1 MCTAGNRWLIA
12 EAKENH
18 FLVRGG
24 FRNFSMEKILPRSGT
39 VVVSVGLRVWGDVK
53 HELKAAAFTPS
64 LKSIRHCSVMLCYV
78 LIFLEVSG
86 ALQLT
91 TRGVSREVLMFFIV
105 QELFL
110 YRKYKWTSHLYRLKT
125 SRSKSIV
132 AKKVVLIIFLLRASC
147 VAIPRHKSSTQFWA
161 IFFSWLTVLTDW
173 WLSTK

>member
-12 EAKENH
+12 AAKEND
-18 FLVRGG
+18 FLVRGR
-24 FRNFSMEKILPRSGT
+24 FRNFQWKRFFPVLVLWWFPLVCMYEETSSMSWKQQL
-39 VVVSVGLRVWGDVK
+39 
-53 HELKAAAFTPS
+53 FTPS

-105 QELFL
+105 QELLL

-132 AKKVVLIIFLLRASC
+132 AKNAVLIIFLLRASC
-147 VAIPRHKSSTQFWA
+147 VAMPWHKSSTQFLA
-161 IFFSWLTVLTDW
+161 IFFFGLRFDGLMTID
-173 WLSTK
+173 

>member
-24 FRNFSMEKILPRSGT
+24 FRNFSIFFPVLVLWWSPLVCVYEETSSMSCKQQL
-39 VVVSVGLRVWGDVK
+39 
-53 HELKAAAFTPS
+53 FTPS

-105 QELFL
+105 QDLFL
-110 YRKYKWTSHLYRLKT
+110 YRKYKWTSHLYRLKM

-132 AKKVVLIIFLLRASC
+132 AKNAVLIIFLLRASC
-147 VAIPRHKSSTQFWA
+147 VAMPWHKSSTQFLA
-161 IFFSWLTVLTDW
+161 IFFLAYGLTDW